1 MPYAILRFEKRKGG
15 PATAI
20 EKHHERKKER
30 YGSNPDID
38 RERSHLNYHLVQ
50 PGLQYYGEIQTRI
63 EKAQKENPKLKVR
76 KDSVKFIDTII
87 TATPEFLAGLPEDR
101 VRFYFEHALAFLKR
115 EIGEENIFSA
125 VVHMDEHNPHMHI
138 CFVPL
143 TKDKRLSAKEVMGG
157 RDKLI
162 EWQDKFHD
170 HMSAEFP
177 ELERGQAAAA
187 TKRKHIP
194 TWLYKQAHR
203 LTDEMTEIRTE
214 IENIGTFNA
223 GKQKEKVLKLL
234 MDWYPRINAFESK
247 LKPYDEQLKILRE
260 NQSVYRSETERAQWA
275 LQKERQEGQS
285 LIYELQEYQDFI
297 SSIPPELLDELK
309 SRYVQ
314 QGQQET
320 LTLKQ

>member
-1 MPYAILRFEKRKGG
+1 MPYAIMRFEKRKGG

-38 RERSHLNYHLVQ
+38 KERSHLNYHLVQ
-50 PGLQYYGEIQTRI
+50 PRLQYYGEIQTRI

-157 RDKLI
+157 RDKLV

-203 LTDEMTEIRTE
+203 LTDEMTEIRIISIT
-214 IENIGTFNA
+214 
-223 GKQKEKVLKLL
+223 KV
-234 MDWYPRINAFESK
+234 
-247 LKPYDEQLKILRE
+247 
-260 NQSVYRSETERAQWA
+260 
-275 LQKERQEGQS
+275 
-285 LIYELQEYQDFI
+285 
-297 SSIPPELLDELK
+297 SITT
-309 SRYVQ
+309 S
-314 QGQQET
+314 
-320 LTLKQ
+320 